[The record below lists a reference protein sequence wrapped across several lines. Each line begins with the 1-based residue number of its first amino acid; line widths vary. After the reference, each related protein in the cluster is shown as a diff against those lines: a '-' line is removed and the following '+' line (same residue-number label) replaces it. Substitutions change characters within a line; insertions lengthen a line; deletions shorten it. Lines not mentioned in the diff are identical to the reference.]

1 MPMTLDDFVTRA
13 RAALKDNP
21 GAEGREM
28 VCALVRD
35 ALADPAFV
43 AKHINDATP
52 ERQVLYEDPE
62 LGFTVL
68 AHAYSDAKTSGPH
81 DHGPSWAIYGQ
92 AAGETVMTDWECLA
106 RPSEGTPGKARRIR
120 DYAMKPGDAYLYE
133 PGILHSPRRD
143 GPTRLLR
150 IEGLNMD
157 RVKRLPYQPV
167 DAAA

>member
-1 MPMTLDDFVTRA
+1 MPMTLDEFVTRA

-21 GAEGREM
+21 GIEGRIM
-28 VCALVRD
+28 VCDLVGEALKD
-35 ALADPAFV
+35 ADFV
-43 AKHINDATP
+43 ATHINDATP

-68 AHAYSDAKTSGPH
+68 AHAYRDAKTSGPH

-106 RPSEGTPGKARRIR
+106 RPTETTPGQAKRIK

-150 IEGLNMD
+150 IEGINMD
-157 RVKRLPYQPV
+157 RVKRLPYAPV

>member
-21 GAEGREM
+21 GIDGRM
-28 VCALVRD
+28 LVCDLVGEALKD
-35 ALADPAFV
+35 SDFV
-43 AKHINDATP
+43 ATHINDKTP

-68 AHAYSDAKTSGPH
+68 AHAYRDAKTSPPH

-106 RPSEGTPGKARRIR
+106 RPTETTPGKARRIK

-150 IEGLNMD
+150 IEGVNMD